1 MSRRIRAFLVGL
13 GLVLTLVLAILIIP
27 GCIGK
32 QAAPA
37 PKPKP
42 TTLIL
47 ATTTSTQDTGLLDF
61 LIPKFEKRY
70 NIKVKTI
77 AVGTGEALAM
87 GQRGDADVLMVHSR
101 KAEDQFVAD
110 GFGVNRRDL
119 MYNDF
124 VIIGPESDP
133 AGIKESTDPSAAFK
147 KITQSQ
153 TTFVSRGDTS
163 GTHKKE
169 QSIWDKAGI
178 KPSGGWYVSA
188 GQGMGETARI
198 TNEKQGYTLIDRGT
212 YLALKK
218 SLKLVILVEN
228 AKDLLNPYGVIAVNP
243 AKFPKVHYVEA
254 MLFIGWITSP
264 DVQKMIGEFGKDRYG
279 QAMFV
284 PLAVPQK

>member
-1 MSRRIRAFLVGL
+1 MSKRIRAFLVGL
-13 GLVLTLVLAILIIP
+13 GLVLTLVLAILIIQ

-110 GFGVNRRDL
+110 GFGANRRDL

-133 AGIKESTDPSAAFK
+133 AGIKGSTDPSAAFK

-153 TTFVSRGDTS
+153 ATFVSRGDNS

-178 KPSGGWYVSA
+178 KPSGSWYVSA

>member
-1 MSRRIRAFLVGL
+1 MSRRVRPFLVGL
-13 GLVLTLVLAILIIP
+13 GLLVTIALAIIVIP
-27 GCIGK
+27 GCTGK

-124 VIIGPESDP
+124 VIIGPETDP
-133 AGIKESTDPSAAFK
+133 AGIKGSTDPSAAFK

-153 TTFVSRGDTS
+153 ATFVSRGDNS

-178 KPSGGWYVSA
+178 KPSGSWYVSA